1 MMDKVSFRETVEFDI
16 EKAVAFTGHRQVD
29 KNFDYIWFEN
39 FLRKGIEKGYDHF
52 FIGMALGF
60 DTICFK
66 TLEKLKKTY
75 PHIKIVAC
83 IPCKEQD
90 KKFTFEQKK
99 VYKKM
104 LDNAD
109 YRVLI
114 SENYTPYCMQER
126 NAFMVDNSSLVI
138 AYLQRNYGGT
148 ANTVNYA
155 IKKGKRVYNI
165 VKSE

>member
-1 MMDKVSFRETVEFDI
+1 MEQTTSIVNQAIKINNGNINVSKPNFMGS
-16 EKAVAFTGHRQVD
+16 K
-29 KNFDYIWFEN
+29 KN
-39 FLRKGIEKGYDHF
+39 
-52 FIGMALGF
+52 
-60 DTICFK
+60 
-66 TLEKLKKTY
+66 TLENLKKTY

>member
-1 MMDKVSFRETVEFDI
+1 MMDKVSFREIVNFDI
-16 EKAVAFTGHRQVD
+16 EKSVAFTGHRKVEY
-29 KNFDYIWFEN
+29 NFDYKKLEL
-39 FLRKGIEKGYDHF
+39 FLQDLITKGYQNF

-60 DTICFK
+60 DTICFR
-66 TLEKLKKTY
+66 TLENLKKSY
-75 PHIKIVAC
+75 PHIKLIAC

-90 KKFTFEQKK
+90 KMFNFEQKQR
-99 VYKKM
+99 YKNM

-114 SENYTPYCMQER
+114 SEKYTSYCMQER
-126 NAFMVDNSSLVI
+126 NEFMVDNSSLVI

-155 IKKGKRVYNI
+155 NKTGKRVVNI
-165 VKSE
+165 VNR